1 MDHGCRCHGQ
11 RGLINVNISNHG
23 RWLVAD
29 TERYTHTPAV
39 ALCVFKVSRGK
50 LSIQYIGSIQRV
62 SKNIWQYHNNDI
74 SNNYHNYHNAGN
86 PVDCSALGRT
96 K

>member
-23 RWLVAD
+23 WWLGAD
-29 TERYTHTPAV
+29 TERYTPAV

-74 SNNYHNYHNAGN
+74 TIIIIIIMQEILLTAVHWAEQS
-86 PVDCSALGRT
+86 
-96 K
+96 KIK